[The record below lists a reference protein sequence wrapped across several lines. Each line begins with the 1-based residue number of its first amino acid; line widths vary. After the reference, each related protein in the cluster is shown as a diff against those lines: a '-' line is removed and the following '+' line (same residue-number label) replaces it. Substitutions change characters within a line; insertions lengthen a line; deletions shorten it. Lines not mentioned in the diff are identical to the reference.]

1 MDLDKLLFILS
12 CAKDKITRPVTEI
25 ECTPN
30 HIRVV
35 MIDGTNLYFSNS
47 KVVNDD
53 DTGQT
58 RNGSDA
64 DEQTHEGRQ

>member
-12 CAKDKITRPVTEI
+12 CAEDKITRPVTEI
-25 ECTPN
+25 ECTLN

-35 MIDGTNLYFSNS
+35 MIDGTNLYFSSN

-58 RNGSDA
+58 RNSSDA

>member
-12 CAKDKITRPVTEI
+12 CAKEQITLPVFEI
-25 ECTPN
+25 TCTPN
-30 HIRVV
+30 YARVAL
-35 MIDGTNLYFSNS
+35 IDGTDLYFSNS

-53 DTGQT
+53 DKGQT
-58 RNGSDA
+58 GNSSDT

>member
-1 MDLDKLLFILS
+1 MDLDKLLFLLS
-12 CAKDKITRPVTEI
+12 CAKEEITRPVFEI
-25 ECTPN
+25 ICTPN
-30 HIRVV
+30 YIRVA
-35 MIDGTNLYFSNS
+35 MIDGTALYFSDS

-58 RNGSDA
+58 RNSSDA

>member
-12 CAKDKITRPVTEI
+12 CAKEQITRPVIKI
-25 ECTPN
+25 ECTAN
-30 HIRVV
+30 LIWVG
-35 MIDGTNLYFSNS
+35 MIDGTSLYINNS

-58 RNGSDA
+58 RNSSDA